1 MFADLITGYTY
12 TEDWELGNHKLIYHM
27 EMDSDGSGAVLFCT
41 GNAIFRATAPD
52 TFEVIAGEAGEYGY
66 IEGNV
71 KEARF
76 NVIAGFKQV
85 SGNRILVA
93 DSKNHC
99 IRSIDRQKGTVSHVA
114 GQCRYPGQSDLET
127 GGQLSEPLDVIE
139 DIKVK
144 GQLLVTE
151 GGNYKMSIRTVSST
165 GALGTF
171 VKNGM
176 RAIGQL
182 RQVKSG
188 DIYGTAWGGV
198 LKIDYSTKEISVLV
212 GSKSMGSKDGTLLT
226 AQLTRVNGFAFVNAE
241 DENSFL
247 ITDLWNRQVK
257 VVDVKADNVTT
268 LFSGGGNMMSVLMT
282 KEGALL
288 YGAEGIITQRK

>member
-12 TEDWELGNHKLIYHM
+12 PTDWKLGNHKLIYHM

-41 GNAIFRATAPD
+41 GHAIFRATAPN

-114 GQCRYPGQSDLET
+114 GQCRYPGQSDLEA
-127 GGQLSEPLDVIE
+127 GGQLSEPRDVIE
-139 DIKVK
+139 DMKVK

-151 GGNYKMSIRTVSST
+151 GVKISIRTVSST

-176 RAIGQL
+176 NAIGQL

-212 GSKSMGSKDGTLLT
+212 GSKNAEYWKDGTLLT
-226 AQLTRVNGFAFVNAE
+226 AKLSRVNGFAFVNAE

-247 ITDLWNRQVK
+247 ITDLWNSQVK

-268 LFSGGGNMMSVLMT
+268 LFSGGRHMMSVLMT
-282 KEGALL
+282 KKGDLL